1 MTSSEHRPQGMGETA
16 RDPAD
21 DAGHERIGPY
31 RILRVLGE
39 GGMGIVYEAE
49 EVGAVRRR
57 VALKL
62 IKPGFASRAST
73 ARIEAERQA
82 LAVMNHPAIASV
94 FHADST
100 TEGQP
105 YFAMELVNGSQ
116 LTEYCDAQRLST
128 HERLQLFIEVCHGVQ
143 HAHQKGVI
151 HRDLKPS
158 NVLVVEQDGRPQPKI
173 IDFGIAKALGQQL
186 TDSTLVTQQGQPI
199 GTAAYM
205 SPEQAGAPGLD
216 VDTRADIYA
225 LGVILYELLVGELP
239 LKPSSVGMYVF
250 MASLA
255 TGQISAPAPSDK
267 LSRDSRESVLVAYAR
282 RSDPQRLRREIR
294 GDLDRI
300 VLKAIDPDRTC
311 RYETVSALANDI
323 QRYLNHEPI
332 QALTPGAAYRFRKF
346 ARRHRTGVVAA
357 GLAGAAL
364 LLGSVSTTVGMLRAT
379 SAERAAAQQAAA
391 AQQVTEFLV
400 DLFESADPYAPG
412 KGDVTARD
420 VLGRGMERVRELAE
434 QPLLYGRITHTMG
447 RVYGNIGDYNR
458 ARQLLADAL
467 QARERMHGL
476 SHPEVNEAVNELGNL
491 ALVTGELDAAAAHY
505 TRTISNAERM
515 KPRDVPN
522 LMGALSGLAGVRT
535 REGRYAEAESLYVR
549 ARAVHGE
556 LPRPDH
562 EAIANLAIGQAA
574 VYYYQSRLVEAEAV
588 FQELL
593 RMQEREF
600 GADHRVVAG
609 TLNNLG
615 GVYFALGRYDE
626 ALRLYERARVIYES
640 TSGESHPNLALI
652 LTNIAEVHWKQQRY
666 VEAERGYRH
675 ALGVAR
681 GAMDPASPTLATTV
695 RGLAGVLRDRQRYQ
709 EAEPLYRE
717 ALTILERA
725 DHPNFPKAQQ
735 DYAQLL
741 RATGRTVE
749 AADLEARMASA
760 R

>member
-1 MTSSEHRPQGMGETA
+1 MTSREHRPQVDESD
-16 RDPAD
+16 RDPSD
-21 DAGHERIGPY
+21 DAGHVRIGAY
-31 RILRVLGE
+31 RILSVLGE

-62 IKPGFASRAST
+62 IKPGFASRASA

-100 TEGQP
+100 SEGQP

-128 HERLQLFIEVCHGVQ
+128 RERLQLFIEVCHGVQ

-255 TGQISAPAPSDK
+255 TGQINAPAPSEK
-267 LSRDSRESVLVAYAR
+267 LSRDSRESALVAYAR
-282 RSDPQRLRREIR
+282 RSDRQRLRREIR

-311 RYETVSALANDI
+311 RYETVSALGNDI
-323 QRYLNHEPI
+323 QRFLKHEPI
-332 QALTPGAAYRFRKF
+332 LALTPSAAYRFRKF

-364 LLGSVSTTVGMLRAT
+364 LLGSASTTVGMLRAT

-400 DLFESADPYAPG
+400 DLFKASDPVAPG
-412 KGDVTARD
+412 ATDVTARE
-420 VLGRGMERVRELAE
+420 VLGRGMESVRELAD

-447 RVYGNIGDYNR
+447 RVYGNIGDYSR
-458 ARQLLADAL
+458 ARQLLGDAL
-467 QARERMHGL
+467 RAREQMHGPN
-476 SHPEVNEAVNELGNL
+476 HPEVNESVNELGDL
-491 ALVTGELDAAAAHY
+491 ALITGELEAAESHY
-505 TRTISNAERM
+505 TRTIRNAERL
-515 KPRDVPN
+515 KPRDIVN
-522 LMGALSGLAGVRT
+522 LVGALSGLAGVRT
-535 REGRYAEAESLYVR
+535 REGRYTEAESLYVR

-556 LPRPDH
+556 LPRPDY
-562 EAIANLAIGQAA
+562 ETLANLALSQAT
-574 VYYYQSRLVEAEAV
+574 VYYYQERLAEAESV

-593 RMQEREF
+593 RTQEREL
-600 GADHRVVAG
+600 GADHRAVAG

-615 GVYFALGRYDE
+615 GVYFDLGRYDD
-626 ALRLYERARVIYES
+626 ALRLYERARVIYET

-652 LTNIAEVHWKQQRY
+652 LTNIAEVHWEQRRL
-666 VEAERGYRH
+666 VDAENIYRRG
-675 ALGVAR
+675 LEVAR
-681 GAMDPASPTLATTV
+681 GVMDPASPTLATTV
-695 RGLAGVLRDRQRYQ
+695 SGLAGVLHDRQRYE
-709 EAEPLYRE
+709 EAELLYRE

-725 DHPNFPKAQQ
+725 DHPNLTKTQQ
-735 DYAQLL
+735 AYAKQL
-741 RATGRTVE
+741 RATGRTGE
-749 AADLEARMASA
+749 AAALEARVASA